1 MMQLR
6 KFLSRRAAAT
16 LLGAG
21 MLFQLGGCNFG
32 EVTTSFTLDGRELII
47 SLVRTAII
55 TPLDAFLTETINDAF
70 GDDE

>member
-6 KFLSRRAAAT
+6 KVLSRRAAAAA
-16 LLGAG
+16 LSAG

-32 EVTTSFTLDGRELII
+32 QVSTTFTLDGRELII

-55 TPLDAFLTETINDAF
+55 NPLDMYITDAINNAFSNE
-70 GDDE
+70 